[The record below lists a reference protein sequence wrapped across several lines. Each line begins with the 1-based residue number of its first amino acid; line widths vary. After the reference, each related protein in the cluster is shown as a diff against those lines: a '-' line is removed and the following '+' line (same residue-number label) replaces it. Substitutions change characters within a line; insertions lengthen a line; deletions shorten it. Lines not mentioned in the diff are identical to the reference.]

1 MPRNK
6 SRQGSERTERSRIR
20 KGEGAMRSSL
30 RRATVIMILLAV
42 FLAPGFLQARTPAW
56 ERASVSRPA
65 VEDGFFSMVWTLLTG
80 FYEHGV
86 GAGLGSSGYKNGGQ
100 MDPSGTPTSTTT
112 PETSTDGDNG
122 GQMDPS
128 GTP

>member
-1 MPRNK
+1 
-6 SRQGSERTERSRIR
+6 
-20 KGEGAMRSSL
+20 MRSSL

-56 ERASVSRPA
+56 ERAATMGRPA

-86 GAGLGSSGYKNGGQ
+86 GAGSGISGFTNKTGGQ
-100 MDPSGTPTSTTT
+100 LDPAGKPEGTTT
-112 PETSTDGDNG
+112 TTTTSGDTG
-122 GQMDPS
+122 GQLDPA
-128 GTP
+128 GKP